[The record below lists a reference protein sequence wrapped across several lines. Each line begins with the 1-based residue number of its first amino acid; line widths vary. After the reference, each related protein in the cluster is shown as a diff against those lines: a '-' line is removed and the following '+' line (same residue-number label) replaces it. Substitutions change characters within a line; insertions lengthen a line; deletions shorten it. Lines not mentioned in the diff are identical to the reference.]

1 MNSVHI
7 ELQKLLKKA
16 DYPSLVRAYTPQNE
30 EERKMVVGLLT
41 DLQNIQKKN
50 LKSFKFRHAEDL
62 IKIIKLAIQYKMIA
76 STDYLNKVILNLTYL
91 FKGYITLDDT
101 KGMQGESGIRLIKYQ
116 VPQYKIEVYEDDNGA
131 TIYNSLFDD
140 KRIGEYEVK
149 GVYTIM
155 KSYGMIDVDEED
167 EGTVG
172 QISIEEIDQPYEFF
186 FFRDIDRVGT
196 TRLIRYN
203 LTFEMKFYRYL
214 RDVINEILLHMF
226 IPVNREYEKEKKI
239 FLTRL
244 SPYVFMLL
252 SGRISEVVTQVI
264 SIITIDIGK
273 GNEIMKIIKKYAKP
287 SNNLTILKELF
298 EKSYKEVNYSTSK
311 YLYERRL
318 KKYQTYSNIEK
329 KLKDLPDNEMAK
341 VALKAAQKELEEETK
356 TPIYTLFDE
365 IFK

>member
-91 FKGYITLDDT
+91 FKGYITLNDT

-149 GVYTIM
+149 GVYTI
-155 KSYGMIDVDEED
+155 S
-167 EGTVG
+167 TVG

-196 TRLIRYN
+196 TKLIRYN

-273 GNEIMKIIKKYAKP
+273 GNKIMEIIKKYAKP

-318 KKYQTYSNIEK
+318 KKYQTYSDIEK
-329 KLKDLPDNEMAK
+329 KLKDLPDNEIAR